1 MMTSES
7 ECRPPTSGGWNLDLR
22 TVVDI
27 PILRRF
33 HALFVLYREFL
44 TGFRKR
50 KQAKIEERRQRAKK
64 RDHDEHLAERNEVSL
79 SVLLVVR

>member
-1 MMTSES
+1 MTTSGS
-7 ECRPPTSGGWNLDLR
+7 ECRPPASGSRIHVSRIVPDVL
-22 TVVDI
+22 
-27 PILRRF
+27 ILRRF